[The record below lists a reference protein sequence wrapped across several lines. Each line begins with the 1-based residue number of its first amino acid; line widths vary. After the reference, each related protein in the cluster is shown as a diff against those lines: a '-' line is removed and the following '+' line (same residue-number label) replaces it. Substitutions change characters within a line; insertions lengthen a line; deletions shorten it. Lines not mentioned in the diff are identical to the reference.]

1 MASVSPGQHAH
12 WSSRFAFV
20 MAAVGSSVGLGN
32 LWRFPFQ
39 TGENGGSAFVL
50 VYLVCVALVAYPV
63 LNAELSIGRNA
74 QLSAVGATRK
84 LAHNAGAWTGWSI
97 VGWCGMVGAFLILC
111 TYSVIAGQVMAF
123 SAMGFLG
130 EFANVTQGEAPAS
143 LYTSNIQQIF
153 WHTLFMVLTVLIVA
167 RGLKGGIES
176 AVTILMPL
184 FFVMLLALSIFSLVR
199 GDAGETIAYLFA
211 PDFSKITPGV
221 VLAAL
226 GQALFSVSV
235 GSAIMI
241 TYGSYLPREANLSSS
256 SGIIAGADTMV
267 ALIAGLMI
275 FPVVFLVGIDPAS
288 GMGLIFNALPAVFA
302 DMAMGHIV
310 GGAFFFLA
318 FIAALTSSI
327 SLLQVV
333 VAWADEH
340 TDMGPGVAAAMFGGL
355 CWLIGIGV
363 IYSPA
368 FGGEFLDVLSGEFF
382 LPVTALLVAIFA
394 GWVVPRDTVRMENKQ
409 MSSTLFGVWLFL
421 LRYVCPVVVGV
432 ILIVGL
438 DTRFQ
443 LTARLFAG

>member
-1 MASVSPGQHAH
+1 MASLSPGQHAH

-50 VYLVCVALVAYPV
+50 VYLFCVALVAYPV

-84 LAHNAGAWTGWSI
+84 MAHNSGASTRWSI
-97 VGWCGMVGAFLILC
+97 VGWFGMIGAFLILC

-130 EFANVTQGEAPAS
+130 EFGSSPVGEAPVS
-143 LYTSNIQQIF
+143 LYNSIPVQIF
-153 WHTLFMVLTVLIVA
+153 WHSLFIVLTVLIVA
-167 RGLKGGIES
+167 RGLKGGIEQ

-184 FFVMLLALSIFSLVR
+184 FFVMLIGLSVFSLLR
-199 GDAGETIAYLFA
+199 GDALETLNYLFA
-211 PDFSKITPGV
+211 PDFTKITPGV

-241 TYGSYLPREANLSSS
+241 TYGSYLPRSENLGTSSA
-256 SGIIAGADTMV
+256 IIAGSDTLV

-275 FPVVFLVGIDPAS
+275 FPIVFLVGIDPAS

-302 DMAMGHIV
+302 DMAFGNMV

-327 SLLQVV
+327 SLLQVI
-333 VAWADEH
+333 VAWAEEH
-340 TDMGPGVAAAMFGGL
+340 TDMSAGMAATVAGALVWMVGVGAVYSPVFGG
-355 CWLIGIGV
+355 
-363 IYSPA
+363 A
-368 FGGEFLDVLSGEFF
+368 FVDVLSGEIF
-382 LPVTALLVAIFA
+382 LPITAFLVAVFA
-394 GWVVPRDTVRMENKQ
+394 GWVIPKATMRHENSE
-409 MSSTLFGVWLFL
+409 MSEGVFSLWRFL
-421 LRYVCPVVVGV
+421 LRYVCPIVIGAILVLGLNARFGV
-432 ILIVGL
+432 FG
-438 DTRFQ
+438 
-443 LTARLFAG
+443 G

>member
-1 MASVSPGQHAH
+1 MASVSPGKHAH
-12 WSSRFAFV
+12 WSSRFTFV

-50 VYLVCVALVAYPV
+50 VYLVCVALVAFPV

-74 QLSAVGATRK
+74 QRSAVGATRK
-84 LAHNAGAWTGWSI
+84 LAHNAGAWTGWSL
-97 VGWCGMVGAFLILC
+97 VGWFGMIGAFLIMC

-130 EFANVTQGEAPAS
+130 EFEAATGQAPDA
-143 LYTSNIQQIF
+143 LYNSIPQQIF
-153 WHTLFMVLTVLIVA
+153 WHTAFIAISVLIVA
-167 RGLKGGIES
+167 RGLKGGIER

-184 FFVMLLALSIFSLVR
+184 FFVMLVGLSLFALFR

-211 PDFSKITPGV
+211 PRFDEITAST

-241 TYGSYLPREANLSSS
+241 TYGSYLSREENLSSS
-256 SGIIAGADTMV
+256 AGIIAGADTLV

-275 FPVVFLVGIDPAS
+275 FPIVFMVGIDPAT
-288 GMGLIFNALPAVFA
+288 GAGLIFNALPAVFA
-302 DMAMGHIV
+302 DMAYGNVI

-327 SLLQVV
+327 SLLQVI

-340 TDMGPGVAAAMFGGL
+340 SDMGPGVSSALFGGL
-355 CWLIGIGV
+355 AWFIGV
-363 IYSPA
+363 GAIYSPA
-368 FGGEFLDVLSGEFF
+368 FGGNFLDVISGEFF
-382 LPVTALLVAIFA
+382 LPVTALLVAIFV
-394 GWVVPRDTVRMENKQ
+394 GWVIPRETVRMENKQ
-409 MSSTLFGVWLFL
+409 MSATLFSAWLFL
-421 LRYVCPVVVGV
+421 LRFFCPVVVGA
-432 ILIVGL
+432 ILLFGLNQRFGFVGMM
-438 DTRFQ
+438 F
-443 LTARLFAG
+443 GN